1 MNQYSV
7 ILGLNGRKIV
17 VAGIVASDF
26 LDLLENEAIKRRLK
40 QGARVIRC
48 ERKKLH

>member
-1 MNQYSV
+1 MNKYSV
-7 ILGLNGRKIV
+7 VMGLNGKKIV

-26 LDLLENEAIKRRLK
+26 LDMLENEAVKRQLNK
-40 QGARVIRC
+40 GARVIRC